1 MNRLSYKGKIFT
13 LYEYR
18 KESDFERDVI
28 EYSKEISDQIEI
40 NGA

>member
-1 MNRLSYKGKIFT
+1 LLAIKKIVIARPD
-13 LYEYR
+13 LKAV